1 MVFRLDRS
9 RWVVFGAIL
18 LSAVFLAAPAGA
30 AQEGPTI
37 TGRVSGSPAA
47 GGTLTIEADAIQVG
61 GWQGLDTIDVDLVV
75 AGGVK
80 DRLSFDIGNNLV
92 TVNTQDL
99 VVGTGARASGTYLQL
114 GGDGVT
120 VTTGGAHLILRLRTT
135 VVRAIPASARFRLTA
150 TDDFGQSA
158 SVARAIA
165 KPASTGGFS
174 WGEMAAFVAIA
185 LFAGGFLGNLV
196 ASKRRPP
203 ARPSVYAAIQR
214 RMQEERPQE
223 PSSP

>member
-1 MVFRLDRS
+1 MILGLATS
-9 RWVVFGAIL
+9 LGAVAQTKK
-18 LSAVFLAAPAGA
+18 STAKPAGKTAPKA
-30 AQEGPTI
+30 AVAKEVTTP
-37 TGRVSGSPAA
+37 SG
-47 GGTLTIEADAIQVG
+47 L
-61 GWQGLDTIDVDLVV
+61 
-75 AGGVK
+75 K
-80 DRLSFDIGNNLV
+80 YM
-92 TVNTQDL
+92 DL

-120 VTTGGAHLILRLRTT
+120 VTTGGAHLILRVRTT

-165 KPASTGGFS
+165 KPVATGGFA

-223 PSSP
+223 PSRP